1 MFDELESRGIPN
13 EGGPIGVM
21 LKEHQ
26 EGRELIA
33 LMNKAVET
41 SSLEDFELS
50 IANYSE
56 LLRNHIVKE
65 NNVLFEMADKIL
77 DEEKQFELFEKFEK
91 HEESIIGHGVH
102 EELHGMIH
110 KWSEEF

>member
-1 MFDELESRGIPN
+1 M
-13 EGGPIGVM
+13 M

-41 SSLEDFELS
+41 SSLEDFVLS

-65 NNVLFEMADKIL
+65 NNVLFEMAGKIL
-77 DEEKQFELFEKFEK
+77 DEEKQFELFKK
-91 HEESIIGHGVH
+91 LKNTRKVP
-102 EELHGMIH
+102 
-110 KWSEEF
+110 

>member
-1 MFDELESRGIPN
+1 
-13 EGGPIGVM
+13 
-21 LKEHQ
+21 
-26 EGRELIA
+26 
-33 LMNKAVET
+33 
-41 SSLEDFELS
+41 
-50 IANYSE
+50 
-56 LLRNHIVKE
+56 
-65 NNVLFEMADKIL
+65 MAGKIL